1 MPASYDE
8 ISMAVQEVMRTG
20 YELELIA
27 RQLAVAQIQLR
38 ETLKTQPIAI
48 ALEITFHRDW
58 VEKNREAQQAYQ
70 AALDYQTYVLTR

>member
-70 AALDYQTYVLTR
+70 AALDYQLYVLTR